1 MKPVIE
7 EVAETV
13 RERGKVYGPPHVN
26 MNRTAAL
33 WSAFLG
39 IPVTGAQV
47 AACMMLVKIARL
59 SESPAHRDSILDIGG
74 YTHCYDDCIHNP
86 EGRTHA
92 DGTEGKA

>member
-1 MKPVIE
+1 MKSVIE

-74 YTHCYDDCIHNP
+74 YTHCYDDCIVN
-86 EGRTHA
+86 GGA
-92 DGTEGKA
+92 DANGQGGKT